1 MEVVWSCFM
10 IQVVLWSWVSWWWMS
25 ISEKSS
31 WQKLLMVVLLLAL
44 HVVVCLAV
52 WTSCCKQEA
61 LILFF
66 FGQESC
72 NDDVCICFVP
82 SYPMESALFLVSIV
96 CRDSLFKGC
105 QHCSPKAWSPKA
117 AVQRLTHDGLG
128 STRICCQVFG
138 GECMCHWCSPLTE
151 KRPLL
156 LDPWRRMCWPIFRE
170 RQKGWPVSSCS
181 LRWWEYFHVCFW
193 KSQRLWSVIILHCL
207 QHQMRGRFYTTLP
220 FLFVV
225 CQQNLPLLWG
235 VEWRIMGKGW
245 NIPQRFLLAV
255 QLLPSKSFTPF
266 SWRVDVLQHLRR
278 GSLSLGTSSDNEH
291 I

>member
-1 MEVVWSCFM
+1 M

-31 WQKLLMVVLLLAL
+31 WQKLLMVFLLLAL

-72 NDDVCICFVP
+72 SDDVCICFVP

-220 FLFVV
+220 FLL
-225 CQQNLPLLWG
+225 CANKTSPSCG
-235 VEWRIMGKGW
+235 EWSGG
-245 NIPQRFLLAV
+245 
-255 QLLPSKSFTPF
+255 
-266 SWRVDVLQHLRR
+266 
-278 GSLSLGTSSDNEH
+278 
-291 I
+291 